1 MALVKVIQGLLQLS
15 PYAWAKPSASAWAH
29 MLTYKLVRK
38 EEEHSLSA
46 HCPQDLCMTDSLFAK
61 YILNSFVP
69 GKAPVQAEK
78 LPACRQCGAGEDSCR
93 TAMVRG
99 KELIQASVCQ
109 GKPKRKMW
117 PCSACPPLSHHAQS
131 LELEAVWMN
140 CRDPRWSAEPWE
152 GFLGGHPSTECAWRK
167 KWRGAFCVACSLAH
181 RWPASALGIF
191 EGTMRCI

>member
-1 MALVKVIQGLLQLS
+1 MKSFQKLPLAYYGISQGYSGITPTLS
-15 PYAWAKPSASAWAH
+15 LCMGQTVCFCVGPYAH
-29 MLTYKLVRK
+29 IYKLVRK

-117 PCSACPPLSHHAQS
+117 PCSACPPLSHHAQT

-140 CRDPRWSAEPWE
+140 CRDPR
-152 GFLGGHPSTECAWRK
+152 
-167 KWRGAFCVACSLAH
+167 
-181 RWPASALGIF
+181 
-191 EGTMRCI
+191 